1 MSLTVWLSRCFESCS
16 EKLFSTCKFKFHTIF
31 HTVGGENVISVVT
44 EGLEKVVGINW
55 RTVVVSFVAFPSY
68 SQSFWQK
75 YTLESW
81 SHRGSKWDIFL
92 DKQFQ
97 FFSCSYSGCGFANK
111 KFPVLFCVWIFLLF
125 L

>member
-1 MSLTVWLSRCFESCS
+1 MFLIVWLSMCFERCS

-31 HTVGGENVISVVT
+31 HTVGGENVIGIVT
-44 EGLEKVVGINW
+44 EALVKVVGINW
-55 RTVVVSFVAFPSY
+55 RTVVVPFVAFRSY
-68 SQSFWQK
+68 SQSFWQN